1 MDLETENEELSNK
14 QEDPP
19 SNILENMKIKPFPK
33 KIAST
38 NFFLTNQMEDETK
51 IIDKRDEKLLDVE
64 NFMNLLDKK
73 LELTKQTT
81 MKDVSKKLKDSQS
94 KIDIYELNK
103 SENKILNIKKTSRKI
118 TITEFKDYSYKK
130 NYEEESKK
138 EINEEFKTK
147 KSKDLEITKKTKR
160 ETFES
165 MELDSKYE
173 IVNEPLNKRL
183 KSDTEKII
191 LQAEKYFK
199 K

>member
-81 MKDVSKKLKDSQS
+81 MKDVSKKLKD
-94 KIDIYELNK
+94 
-103 SENKILNIKKTSRKI
+103 
-118 TITEFKDYSYKK
+118 
-130 NYEEESKK
+130 
-138 EINEEFKTK
+138 
-147 KSKDLEITKKTKR
+147 
-160 ETFES
+160 
-165 MELDSKYE
+165 
-173 IVNEPLNKRL
+173 
-183 KSDTEKII
+183 
-191 LQAEKYFK
+191 
-199 K
+199 